1 MKIKTNPILTR
12 IILFIVLILSSFN
25 VAAAGNY
32 VNDEANVLSSNVISK
47 VNDNFA
53 KLEKNTKA
61 QVKIYILKSLN
72 GKNIDDMAIE
82 IANKETSTDKYAIFV
97 VAVKEHKN
105 KFIVGKGLNDV
116 FTPAELDRI
125 ASLPNSYFKNNDF
138 NTGILKVGQAID
150 QDITT
155 KAVKAGEAVVKTDGY
170 SKTVEPKKSHA
181 SSIILIIVSII
192 AVAGFIY
199 YIKRKSDK
207 RVREFARRHDLNDSS
222 SNKFKSADMGENTYK
237 SNSSSTYSY
246 DEEPRHA
253 SYSDPTSRVVH
264 NTTVINNGNNM
275 NGFVEGMLVNEM
287 LHNHHEHHSHYEEN
301 RIIDDRRL
309 DTTPSYTSNDDDE
322 NKLSSGDWG
331 LSSGSSDWGSSSD
344 SGSWDSGSSDS
355 GSSDW

>member
-1 MKIKTNPILTR
+1 MKTKTNLILTR
-12 IILFIVLILSSFN
+12 IILLIVLVLLSFN
-25 VAAAGNY
+25 VSAVGNY
-32 VNDEANVLSSNVISK
+32 VNDEANVLSSGIISK
-47 VNDNFA
+47 TNDNFA

-61 QVKIYILKSLN
+61 QVKIYVLKSLN

-116 FTPAELDRI
+116 FNRAELDRI
-125 ASLPNSYFKNNDF
+125 ANLPDSYFKSNDF

-155 KAVKAGEAVVKTDGY
+155 KAVKTGEAVVKTDRY

-181 SSIILIIVSII
+181 SSIILVIILII
-192 AVAGFIY
+192 AVVGFIY

-207 RVREFARRHDLNDSS
+207 RVREFAGRHNLNDSS
-222 SNKFKSADMGENTYK
+222 SNKFKSADMEENTYK
-237 SNSSSTYSY
+237 SNNSSTYTY
-246 DEEPRHA
+246 NEEPRHTN
-253 SYSDPTSRVVH
+253 YNDPNSRVVH

-287 LHNHHEHHSHYEEN
+287 LNNHHEHHSHYEEN
-301 RIIDDRRL
+301 RIMDDRQL
-309 DTTPSYTSNDDDE
+309 DTTPSYTSNDDE